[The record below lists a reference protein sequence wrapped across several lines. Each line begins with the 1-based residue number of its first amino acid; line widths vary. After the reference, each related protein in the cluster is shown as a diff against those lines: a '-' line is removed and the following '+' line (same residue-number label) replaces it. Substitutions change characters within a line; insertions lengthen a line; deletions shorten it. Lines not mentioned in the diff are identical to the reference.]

1 MVCPSNHALTN
12 YNLEKAADGRI
23 RYAYECCSIY
33 RSLVSVESTQEVE
46 TDQTIWGLPLEV
58 QYLDRQTPKCPGKN
72 QLIGRLRMRSSNSH
86 IWYSLTCIQLA
97 TGFIVDAGAT
107 QTSSTFEIGSLL
119 TYALDQ
125 VELGCDSSQYLLSTK
140 LSMTYA
146 TNLYTA
152 SFAIQRGGIW

>member
-1 MVCPSNHALTN
+1 MGESGMPMSAAQSTAPLCLLKARKKLRLT
-12 YNLEKAADGRI
+12 
-23 RYAYECCSIY
+23 SH
-33 RSLVSVESTQEVE
+33 
-46 TDQTIWGLPLEV
+46 QTIWGLPMEV

-125 VELGCDSSQYLLSTK
+125 VEVGCDSSQYLLSTK
-140 LSMTYA
+140 LNMNYA
-146 TNLYTA
+146 TNPYTA
-152 SFAIQRGGIW
+152 SFAIQCGGIR